1 MKNRDGLE
9 TNDNW
14 KTPAYIYDPLN
25 EVFKFDH
32 DPCPLNYTVDG
43 LDYDNM
49 WGESNFINPPYNK
62 ETKPKFI
69 NRAHFEWIN
78 KNKVCVLLI
87 PAATGTKQF
96 HNLLL
101 PEARCFSFKEWKE
114 NPKDSLFLTL
124 SKIILFVEGRISFEG
139 VNTFGEYTTTG
150 KGKHDSMIVI
160 LK

>member
-14 KTPAYIYDPLN
+14 KTPAYIYEPLN

-32 DPCPLNYTVDG
+32 DPCPLNYKVDG
-43 LDYDNM
+43 LDYANK
-49 WGESNFINPPYNK
+49 WGECNFINPPYNRK
-62 ETKPKFI
+62 VKPKFI
-69 NRAHFEWIN
+69 ERAHFEWSHFESTN
-78 KNKVCVLLI
+78 VLLV
-87 PAATGTKQF
+87 PAATGTLQF
-96 HNLLL
+96 HKLLL
-101 PEARCFSFKEWKE
+101 PNAGCFSFEYWKK
-114 NPKDSLFLTL
+114 NKKDSLFLNTNKL
-124 SKIILFVEGRISFEG
+124 ILFVEGRIAFEG

>member
-14 KTPAYIYDPLN
+14 KTPAYILDPLMD
-25 EVFKFDH
+25 VFEFDH

-43 LDYDNM
+43 LDYSNK
-49 WGESNFINPPYNK
+49 WGLSNWINPPYNK
-62 ETKPKFI
+62 IIKPQFI
-69 NRAHFEWIN
+69 SRAFNEHDLYGSTN
-78 KNKVCVLLI
+78 VLLI

-96 HNLLL
+96 HDLIL
-101 PEARCFSFKEWKE
+101 PNAKVMSFDVWVKNSSGLAMFNK
-114 NPKDSLFLTL
+114 L
-124 SKIILFVEGRISFEG
+124 ILFVKGRISFEG
-139 VNTFGEYTTTG
+139 YNTFGEYTTTG

>member
-1 MKNRDGLE
+1 MSNKGRDGLE
-9 TNDNW
+9 ANDNW

-32 DPCPLNYTVDG
+32 DPCPLNYKVDG
-43 LDYDNM
+43 LDYSIP

-62 ETKPKFI
+62 EVKPKFI
-69 NRAHFEWIN
+69 KRAYNEWFIN
-78 KNKVCVLLI
+78 STINVLLI

-101 PEARCFSFKEWKE
+101 PNAKVTSFNHWVKNSEELMVFK
-114 NPKDSLFLTL
+114 KL
-124 SKIILFVEGRISFEG
+124 ILFVEGRISFEG

-150 KGKHDSMIVI
+150 KGKHDSMIII